1 MGKRRSRE
9 RDQEPH
15 SSSGDEADTKQSE
28 RNSSKAK
35 KAMRKAGLDSS
46 SSSEDSSSSSS
57 SSSSRNSNH
66 SSILSPGKKQFK
78 TGRKARHSPPE
89 ALEKRSKQPPA
100 KPAEELQEQRSK
112 WDSPE
117 HSGSHRNST
126 RQQRRHSRSRSRDRG
141 ERERDRDRERGE
153 RDRDRERNRDRD
165 RDRERE
171 RERDNRMQRA
181 GLERERERERDGE
194 RSKERRGQRS
204 PAQRQRSRSNE
215 RKDRERERQRRS
227 PERRPVRRS
236 RSRSPR
242 DRNHRGGRDF
252 GQGRQRNQR
261 RDNRN
266 RNEDEQFEWG
276 KQGDDKAPPED
287 EEPVEKEKPNFG
299 LSGALTEDTNKVNG
313 VVVKYSEPPEARKP
327 KRRWRLYPFKG
338 ETALPTLHIHR
349 QSCFLVGRDRKVVD
363 LAVDHPSCSKQ
374 HAALQYR
381 LVPFERDD
389 GSHGK
394 RVRLY
399 LIDLESAN
407 GTFLNNKKIDGRK
420 YYELME
426 KDVIK
431 FGFSSREYVLLHE
444 NSKEDQEDD
453 DVHIKDEPLDAPA
466 EVANP

>member
-1 MGKRRSRE
+1 MS
-9 RDQEPH
+9 
-15 SSSGDEADTKQSE
+15 TV
-28 RNSSKAK
+28 
-35 KAMRKAGLDSS
+35 LL
-46 SSSEDSSSSSS
+46 
-57 SSSSRNSNH
+57 
-66 SSILSPGKKQFK
+66 ILSF
-78 TGRKARHSPPE
+78 
-89 ALEKRSKQPPA
+89 
-100 KPAEELQEQRSK
+100 
-112 WDSPE
+112 
-117 HSGSHRNST
+117 RNPLIPFIILPS
-126 RQQRRHSRSRSRDRG
+126 
-141 ERERDRDRERGE
+141 
-153 RDRDRERNRDRD
+153 
-165 RDRERE
+165 
-171 RERDNRMQRA
+171 
-181 GLERERERERDGE
+181 
-194 RSKERRGQRS
+194 
-204 PAQRQRSRSNE
+204 
-215 RKDRERERQRRS
+215 
-227 PERRPVRRS
+227 RRS

-242 DRNHRGGRDF
+242 DRKPRGGRDF
-252 GQGRQRNQR
+252 GRNRNQR

-266 RNEDEQFEWG
+266 RNDDEQYEWG
-276 KQGDDKAPPED
+276 KQGDEKSNRPADD
-287 EEPVEKEKPNFG
+287 EPVEKEKPNFG

-389 GSHGK
+389 GSQGK

-453 DVHIKDEPLDAPA
+453 DVHIKEEPQDAPA
-466 EVANP
+466 EEMNP

>member
-9 RDQEPH
+9 RDQELQ
-15 SSSGDEADTKQSE
+15 SSGDERAIKMSE
-28 RNSSKAK
+28 RNSAKPK
-35 KAMRKAGLDSS
+35 KANRKGDRHSS
-46 SSSEDSSSSSS
+46 ISSNSSSESKKSYRSS
-57 SSSSRNSNH
+57 
-66 SSILSPGKKQFK
+66 LSPDKKKQRPSK
-78 TGRKARHSPPE
+78 KPRESPE
-89 ALEKRSKQPPA
+89 AQHKRFKLPA
-100 KPAEELQEQRSK
+100 KLSEEVQEQRSK

-117 HSGSHRNST
+117 RSSSHRNIT
-126 RQQRRHSRSRSRDRG
+126 RQRRHSRSRSRDRG
-141 ERERDRDRERGE
+141 ERDREWE
-153 RDRDRERNRDRD
+153 RDRD
-165 RDRERE
+165 RDRKRE
-171 RERDNRMQRA
+171 RENYMQRS
-181 GLERERERERDGE
+181 GRDRE
-194 RSKERRGQRS
+194 RSKDRRQRS
-204 PAQRQRSRSNE
+204 PGQRQRSRS
-215 RKDRERERQRRS
+215 KDRQRRS
-227 PERRPVRRS
+227 PDRRPVRRS
-236 RSRSPR
+236 KSPR
-242 DRNHRGGRDF
+242 DRSHREVRDF

-266 RNEDEQFEWG
+266 RNEDEQYNWG

-287 EEPVEKEKPNFG
+287 EEPVDTEKPNFG

-453 DVHIKDEPLDAPA
+453 DVHIKDEPQDVLA